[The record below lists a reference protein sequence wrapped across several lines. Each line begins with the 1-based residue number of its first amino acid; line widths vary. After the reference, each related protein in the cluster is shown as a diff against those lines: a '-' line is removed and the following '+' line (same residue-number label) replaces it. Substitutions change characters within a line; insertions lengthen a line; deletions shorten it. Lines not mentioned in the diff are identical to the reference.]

1 MKVSILCKYGELALK
16 GMNRHIFEKLL
27 RDRIKKRIAEFGKF
41 KVYTIQST
49 LYIIPLDD
57 NCDSD
62 GAYAAAKRTFGIAA
76 VSKAFETEKNMEDIL
91 RVAGTEIPKYLTG
104 KRSFKVESKRADKK
118 FPLSSPEIS
127 NEVGGAILKAMNGS
141 VKVDV
146 HNPECV
152 IRVEIRDNAAYVCTN
167 QETAAGGM
175 PTGSNGKA
183 LLLLSG
189 GIDSPVAGYMM
200 GRRGVV
206 IEAVHY
212 ESFPYTS
219 ERARDKVIELAR
231 LVSQYT
237 GEIHV
242 HVVSLTKLQEA
253 IRDKCDEE
261 YSTLLLRRSM
271 MRIADRIAEKYYCKA
286 IITGESLGQVAS
298 QTMEA
303 INVTNPLASRPV
315 FRPLIG
321 TDKEEIVTM
330 ARKIGTFETSIQ
342 PYEDCCTVFT
352 PRHPKTRPDIEQ
364 VIQQEEILNPIPMED
379 EAFENEYTIT
389 VGSR

>member
-1 MKVSILCKYGELALK
+1 MRVSILCKYGEIALK

-49 LYIIPLDD
+49 LYILPLDD
-57 NCDSD
+57 ECDSE
-62 GAYAAAKRTFGIAA
+62 GAYSAAKRTFGIAA
-76 VSKAFETEKNMEDIL
+76 VSKAFETEKDMDSIL
-91 RVAGTEIPKYLTG
+91 NVARTEIPKYLEG
-104 KRSFKVESKRADKK
+104 KRSFKVESKRSDKK

-127 NEVGGAILKAMNGS
+127 NEVGGAILQAMNGR
-141 VKVDV
+141 VRVDV

-167 QETAAGGM
+167 QESAAGGM
-175 PTGSNGKA
+175 PTGSNGKG

-231 LVSQYT
+231 LISQYC

-303 INVTNPLASRPV
+303 LNVTNPLANRPV

-321 TDKEEIVTM
+321 TDKEEIVTI

-352 PRHPKTRPDIEQ
+352 PRHPKTRPDINDVIEQ
-364 VIQQEEILNPIPMED
+364 EKILDPIPMED
-379 EAFENEYTIT
+379 EAFESEYTIT
-389 VGSR
+389 VGSK

>member
-1 MKVSILCKYGELALK
+1 MRVSVLCKYGEIALK
-16 GMNRHIFEKLL
+16 GMNRHMFEKLL
-27 RDRIKKRIAEFGKF
+27 RDRIKKRIAEFGRF
-41 KVYTIQST
+41 KVYTVQST
-49 LYIIPLDD
+49 LYILPLDD
-57 NCDSD
+57 DCDSD

-76 VSKAFETEKNMEDIL
+76 VSKAFETEKDMDAIIH
-91 RVAGTEIPKYLTG
+91 VAKTEIPKYLEG
-104 KRSFKVESKRADKK
+104 KKSFKVESKRSDKK

-127 NEVGGAILKAMNGS
+127 NEVGGAILQAMHGS

-167 QETAAGGM
+167 QESAAGGM

-219 ERARDKVIELAR
+219 ERARDKVIELAELISR
-231 LVSQYT
+231 YC

-242 HVVSLTKLQEA
+242 HVVSLTKLQDA
-253 IRDKCDEE
+253 IRDKCEEE

-303 INVTNPLASRPV
+303 LNVTNPLANRPV

-321 TDKEEIVTM
+321 TDKEEIVTI

-352 PRHPKTRPDIEQ
+352 PRHPKTRPELPAVIEQ
-364 VIQQEEILNPIPMED
+364 EKILDPIPMED
-379 EAFENEYTIT
+379 EAFENEYTIV

>member
-1 MKVSILCKYGELALK
+1 MRVSVLCKYGEIALK

-27 RDRIKKRIAEFGKF
+27 RDRIKKRIAEFGRF
-41 KVYTIQST
+41 KVYTVQST
-49 LYIIPLDD
+49 LYILPLDD
-57 NCDSD
+57 ECDSD
-62 GAYAAAKRTFGIAA
+62 GAYEAAKRTFGIAA
-76 VSKAFETEKNMEDIL
+76 VSKAFETEKDMDAII
-91 RVAGTEIPKYLTG
+91 RVAKTEIPKYLEG
-104 KRSFKVESKRADKK
+104 KKSFKVESKRSDKK
-118 FPLSSPEIS
+118 FPLNSPEIS
-127 NEVGGAILKAMNGS
+127 NEVGGAILQAMHGR

-167 QETAAGGM
+167 QESAAGGM

-219 ERARDKVIELAR
+219 ERARDKVIELAELISR
-231 LVSQYT
+231 YC

-271 MRIADRIAEKYYCKA
+271 MRLADRIAEKYYCKA

-303 INVTNPLASRPV
+303 LNVTNPLANRPV

-321 TDKEEIVTM
+321 TDKEEIVTI

-352 PRHPKTRPDIEQ
+352 PRHPKTRPELEAVIEQ
-364 VIQQEEILNPIPMED
+364 EKILDPIPMED

>member
-1 MKVSILCKYGELALK
+1 MRVSVLCKYGEIALK
-16 GMNRHIFEKLL
+16 GMNRHMFEKLL
-27 RDRIKKRIAEFGKF
+27 RDRIKKRIAEFGRF
-41 KVYTIQST
+41 KVYTVQST
-49 LYIIPLDD
+49 LYILPLDD
-57 NCDSD
+57 DCDSD

-76 VSKAFETEKNMEDIL
+76 VSKAFETEKDMGAIIH
-91 RVAGTEIPKYLTG
+91 VAKTEIPKYLEG
-104 KRSFKVESKRADKK
+104 KKSFKVESKRSDKK

-127 NEVGGAILKAMNGS
+127 NEVGGAILQAMHGS

-167 QETAAGGM
+167 QESAAGGM

-219 ERARDKVIELAR
+219 ERARDKVIELAELISR
-231 LVSQYT
+231 YC

-253 IRDKCDEE
+253 IRDKCEEE

-303 INVTNPLASRPV
+303 LNVTNPLATRPV

-321 TDKEEIVTM
+321 TDKEEIVTI

-352 PRHPKTRPDIEQ
+352 PRHPKTRPELEAVIEQ
-364 VIQQEEILNPIPMED
+364 EKILDPIPMED

-389 VGSR
+389 VGTR